1 MISVDGMQAESVSL
15 RRGGLD
21 GWFGCFC
28 FSFFGVRVGRGGK
41 VLHLDALLLTE
52 LREGLLDA

>member
-1 MISVDGMQAESVSL
+1 MV
-15 RRGGLD
+15 GLV
-21 GWFGCFC
+21 GCFC
-28 FSFFGVRVGRGGK
+28 FSFFGVQVGRGGK